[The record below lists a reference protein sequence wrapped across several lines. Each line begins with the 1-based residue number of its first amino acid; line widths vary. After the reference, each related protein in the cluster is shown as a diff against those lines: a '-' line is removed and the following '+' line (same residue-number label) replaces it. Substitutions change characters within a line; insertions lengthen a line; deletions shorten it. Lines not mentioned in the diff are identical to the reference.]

1 MSILR
6 VATGNKGKLRKFR
19 EILSPLGYEV
29 LGIDDLS
36 ELEIIED
43 GDSFEANAII
53 KAKAVMEAGE
63 LVSDEIVSA
72 LIGDKLA
79 LTGAPWRIAI
89 ELGENFNGLGFAII
103 GLFVFCWLASYAIY
117 RWKRFDEIEVSVGA

>member
-1 MSILR
+1 MAI
-6 VATGNKGKLRKFR
+6 VIG
-19 EILSPLGYEV
+19 
-29 LGIDDLS
+29 GIETL
-36 ELEIIED
+36 
-43 GDSFEANAII
+43 
-53 KAKAVMEAGE
+53 
-63 LVSDEIVSA
+63 A

>member
-1 MSILR
+1 MLLALNPDMEGESTSIYLAKLLSKDVPKITR
-6 VATGNKGKLRKFR
+6 LARGLPMGGDVEYADDITLISAIVAIVIG
-19 EILSPLGYEV
+19 
-29 LGIDDLS
+29 GIETL
-36 ELEIIED
+36 
-43 GDSFEANAII
+43 
-53 KAKAVMEAGE
+53 
-63 LVSDEIVSA
+63 A

-117 RWKRFDEIEVSVGA
+117 RWKRFDEIEVSVVT